1 MKVLVTGAAGFV
13 GSALVDR
20 LVRENRYEVCAV
32 VRRRPAVSS
41 DNIDSVVADI
51 DGATDWT
58 PALAGIDVVV
68 HLAARAH
75 VMRDTAVNPL
85 EEYRRVNVAGTL
97 NLARQAA
104 AQLVSR
110 FVYVSSVKVH
120 GESGICRESDDP
132 SPEDAYGVSKHEAEI
147 GLRQI
152 ASDTGMQVVII
163 RPPLVYGPGARANFG
178 HLVRAVAAGIPLPLG
193 AVRNRRSLVG
203 LDNLVDFILMC
214 IAHPAAANET
224 FLVSDGEDLSTPD
237 LVRRLAR
244 ALGRRDRLFPVPPS
258 LLMMAA
264 TIVGK
269 REVAGRLLGS
279 LCVDSSKARDHL
291 AWSPPVSV
299 DEGLKRAV
307 SKRV

>member
-1 MKVLVTGAAGFV
+1 MRVLVTGAAGFV
-13 GSALVDR
+13 GSALVGR
-20 LVRENRYEVCAV
+20 MVSENQYAIRAV
-32 VRRRPAVSS
+32 VRRQPAVST
-41 DNIDSVVADI
+41 DNIDRVVAEI
-51 DGATDWT
+51 DSTTDWVHPLT
-58 PALAGIDVVV
+58 EINVVV

-75 VMRDTAVNPL
+75 VMRDTAADPL
-85 EEYRRVNVAGTL
+85 EQYRRVNVDGTL

-104 AQLVSR
+104 GHQVSR

-120 GESGICRESDDP
+120 GESGIFRETDEP

-152 ASDTGMQVVII
+152 ASDTGMTVVII

-178 HLVRAVAAGIPLPLG
+178 QLVRAVAAGIPLPLA
-193 AVRNRRSLVG
+193 AVRNQRSLVG
-203 LDNLVDFILMC
+203 LDNLVDFILVC
-214 IAHPAAANET
+214 LAHPAAANET

-244 ALGRRDRLFPVPPS
+244 AMGRRHRLFPVPPS

-264 TIVGK
+264 TVVGK
-269 REVAGRLLGS
+269 REVAGRVLGS
-279 LCVDSSKARDHL
+279 LCVDTSKARHHL

-307 SKRV
+307 STRV

>member
-20 LVRENRYEVCAV
+20 MIRENTCEIRAV
-32 VRRRPAVSS
+32 LRRQPAASPGTIDRVIA
-41 DNIDSVVADI
+41 DIDSV
-51 DGATDWT
+51 TDWT
-58 PALAGIDVVV
+58 RPLADVNVVV

-75 VMRDTAVNPL
+75 VMRDTAADPL
-85 EEYRRVNVAGTL
+85 EQYRRVNVDGTL

-104 AQLVSR
+104 AHHVSR

-120 GESGICRESDDP
+120 GESGVYRETDEP
-132 SPEDAYGVSKHEAEI
+132 SPKDAYGVSKHEAEI

-152 ASDTGMQVVII
+152 ASDTGMKVVII

-178 HLVRAVAAGIPLPLG
+178 QLVRAVAAGLPLPLG

-203 LDNLVDFILMC
+203 LDNLVDFILVC
-214 IAHPAAANET
+214 LAHPAAANET

-237 LVRRLAR
+237 LVRRLAH
-244 ALGRRDRLFPVPPS
+244 AMGRRHRLFPVPPS

-264 TIVGK
+264 TLVGK

-279 LCVDSSKARDHL
+279 LCVDSSKARHHL

-307 SKRV
+307 STPA